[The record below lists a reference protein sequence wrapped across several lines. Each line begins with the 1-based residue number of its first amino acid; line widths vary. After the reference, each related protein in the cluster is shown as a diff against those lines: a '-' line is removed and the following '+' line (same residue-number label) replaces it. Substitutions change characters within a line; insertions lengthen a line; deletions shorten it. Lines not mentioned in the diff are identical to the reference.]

1 MLKRKNIKDRGKL
14 RFSLYFQNF
23 NKDDKVA
30 IIRDHSLN
38 PAFPKRIQGKTGIVV
53 GKRGEAYIVM
63 IKDGDAKKMHI
74 IKPLHLKKIK

>member
-14 RFSLYFQNF
+14 KFSLYFQSF

-30 IIRDHSLN
+30 IIRDHTVS
-38 PAFPKRIQGKTGIVV
+38 PAFPKRIQGKTGVII

-63 IKDGDAKKMHI
+63 IKDGNAKKMHI
-74 IKPLHLKKIK
+74 IKPLHLKKIN